1 MGPTAIP
8 ESLPTAR
15 VVETIRSAIAPF
27 VGDTM
32 ARASTEA
39 LGRKLGVDGPLASD
53 QQVLALVDKV
63 SQGLNVFIGR
73 ERAAQVQGEILRAL
87 AAEVRA

>member
-1 MGPTAIP
+1 MPP
-8 ESLPTAR
+8 SLPTER

-32 ARASTEA
+32 ARASTVA
-39 LGRKLGVDGPLASD
+39 LARKLGVGGPLVTD
-53 QQVLALVDKV
+53 QQALALVDKV

-73 ERAAQVQGEILRAL
+73 DRAAQVQGEILRLL
-87 AAEVRA
+87 AAVEGRV

>member
-1 MGPTAIP
+1 MGATLLPS
-8 ESLPTAR
+8 SLPTER
-15 VVETIRSAIAPF
+15 VVETIRLAIAPF

-39 LGRKLGVDGPLASD
+39 LGRKLGVGAPFMTDHQA
-53 QQVLALVDKV
+53 LALVEKV

-73 ERAAQVQGEILRAL
+73 DRAGQVQGEILRAL
-87 AAEVRA
+87 NDGGRA